1 MGERCY
7 KLGELAVLVGG
18 ELEGDADLMIRGVA
32 GIREAQ
38 PGDITFV
45 ANPRYEEFVPDTR
58 ASAII
63 GSRSLHA
70 SIPLIRIDN
79 PYYAYFQVLNLFAG
93 DTASRYARG
102 IHPHAAVDPSARIG
116 RDVSIGP
123 FCQVSAGATI
133 GDGTTLVGSVFVG
146 DHVQIG
152 ERCLIYSHVT
162 IREECRLGNRVI
174 LQPGVIIGS
183 DGFGYA
189 RQGATYHK
197 VPQVGCVIIEDDVEI
212 GANSCVDRA
221 TTGETRIGRG
231 TKIDNL
237 VQVAHNVVIG
247 ENTVIA
253 AQVGISGST
262 EIGRNVTM
270 GGQAGVGGHI
280 TVGDAAVVGGQSG
293 VTKSVAAGVTVSG
306 YPAREHSVAR
316 RIYAHIAMLPE
327 LVRRVKEL
335 ERRMRTQEEGSASG
349 SSAKND
355 R

>member
-18 ELEGDADLMIRGVA
+18 ELEGDADLLIRGVA

-102 IHPHAAVDPSARIG
+102 IHPQAAVDPSARIG

-146 DHVQIG
+146 EHVQIG

-174 LQPGVIIGS
+174 LQPGVMIGS